1 MKKLIITSE
10 GQQEVDL
17 TSQEIA
23 ARAQDAQK
31 WEIEKVKREKQQKI
45 KDLEDKITNRR
56 LREAILRV
64 DNGWLLDIEDK
75 INKLRGS

>member
-56 LREAILRV
+56 LLEAILRV